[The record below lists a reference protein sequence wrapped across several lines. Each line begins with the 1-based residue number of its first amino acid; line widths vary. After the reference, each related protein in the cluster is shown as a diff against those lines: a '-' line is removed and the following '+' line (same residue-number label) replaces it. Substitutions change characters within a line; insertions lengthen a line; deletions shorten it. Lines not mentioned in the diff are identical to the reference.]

1 MLVFDILRMHSF
13 CDMSGAERSILKNK
27 SFLDS
32 SVKVPVKVLKLSA
45 SV

>member
-1 MLVFDILRMHSF
+1 MGVNIAF
-13 CDMSGAERSILKNK
+13 LKNK
-27 SFLDS
+27 LFLDL